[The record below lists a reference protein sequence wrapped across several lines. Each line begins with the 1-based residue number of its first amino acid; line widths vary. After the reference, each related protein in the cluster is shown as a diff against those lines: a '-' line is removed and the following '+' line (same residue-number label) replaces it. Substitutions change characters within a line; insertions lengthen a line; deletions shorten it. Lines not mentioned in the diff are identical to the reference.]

1 MSDIEVD
8 IRTDENVHGVTD
20 PSAAG
25 TATQTHIMSSASEG
39 GGGTGSLRG
48 VTSEVPGGSTC
59 GSIGGSA
66 NPSRRNSR
74 RTGWGAVKVPT
85 KMGRKVVGLI
95 MRAPPSKK
103 IAEGVMTNTSSMGEA
118 SVYHALV
125 VIFLEFFA
133 WGLLT
138 SPMITVLNESFP
150 EHTFLMNG
158 IIVGIKGFLSF
169 LSAPL
174 VGALSDHWGRK
185 PFLLITVAFTC
196 APIPLMKLNSWWY
209 FATISLSG
217 AFAVTFSVVFAY
229 VADVTEEADRS
240 AAYGLVSATFAAS
253 LVTSPALGAYLE
265 QMYDESVVVAVAT
278 IVAILDVLFIIFM
291 VPESLPDKC
300 KPSKSLTLDQVDP
313 FSAMKKI
320 WKDKTI
326 LMICLTVFLSYLPE
340 AGQYSCFFV
349 YLRLVMHFSKEA
361 VAMFIAA
368 IGILSVIAQTG
379 LLTCLMKTLGSKHTI
394 MVGLL
399 FEMLQLM
406 WYGFGSQY
414 WMMWAAGI
422 LAAVSSITYP
432 AISAF
437 VSMHAEAD
445 KQGLVQGIIT
455 GMRGLCNG
463 LGPAMFGLVFS
474 LFHVDLSEKSA
485 DNNSSF
491 ENNDGTNNTVMQEVP
506 QSFLM
511 VAQIVPGPP
520 FVFGALLVILA
531 LIVAAF
537 IPENMGNDRSSN
549 QGSRAFDHHSD
560 HSTASKKFNHEI
572 TKKSD
577 DDFDDYDCDESDGEF
592 RIPLM
597 DSAKGGVL

>member
-1 MSDIEVD
+1 ME
-8 IRTDENVHGVTD
+8 
-20 PSAAG
+20 PC
-25 TATQTHIMSSASEG
+25 QMSSASEG
-39 GGGTGSLRG
+39 GQGGFGGQTSGGL
-48 VTSEVPGGSTC
+48 TSETTSK
-59 GSIGGSA
+59 
-66 NPSRRNSR
+66 SRRNSR
-74 RTGWGAVKVPT
+74 RSGFHIKVPT
-85 KMGRKVVGLI
+85 KMGKKVVGLI
-95 MRAPPSKK
+95 MKPISKAK
-103 IAEGVMTNTSSMGEA
+103 KMEGVVTSTGMGEA
-118 SVYHALV
+118 SIYHALV

-138 SPMITVLNESFP
+138 SPMITVLNETFP

-174 VGALSDHWGRK
+174 VGALSDIWGRK
-185 PFLLITVAFTC
+185 PFLLITVFFTC

-209 FATISLSG
+209 FATISISG
-217 AFAVTFSVVFAY
+217 VFAVTFSVVFAY
-229 VADVTEEADRS
+229 VADVTDEADRS

-313 FSAMKKI
+313 FSALKKI

-394 MVGLL
+394 VVGLL

-406 WYGFGSQY
+406 WYGFGSQT

-422 LAAVSSITYP
+422 LAAISSITYP

-437 VSMHAEAD
+437 VSMHADAD
-445 KQGLVQGIIT
+445 KQGLVQGMIT

-463 LGPAMFGLVFS
+463 LGPAMFGLIFS
-474 LFHVDLSEKSA
+474 LFHVDLTEK
-485 DNNSSF
+485 D
-491 ENNDGTNNTVMQEVP
+491 NTVDESINSTVMEVP

-531 LIVAAF
+531 LMVAAF
-537 IPENMGNDRSSN
+537 IPENMGNEGRSS

-560 HSTASKKFNHEI
+560 HSTASKKLHHNHEVV
-572 TKKSD
+572 KKSD
-577 DDFDDYDCDESDGEF
+577 DDFDDYDGDESDGEF

-597 DSAKGGVL
+597 DSA

>member
-1 MSDIEVD
+1 
-8 IRTDENVHGVTD
+8 
-20 PSAAG
+20 
-25 TATQTHIMSSASEG
+25 
-39 GGGTGSLRG
+39 
-48 VTSEVPGGSTC
+48 
-59 GSIGGSA
+59 
-66 NPSRRNSR
+66 
-74 RTGWGAVKVPT
+74 
-85 KMGRKVVGLI
+85 MGKKVVGMI
-95 MRAPPSKK
+95 MRVPQSKK
-103 IAEGVMTNTSSMGEA
+103 IAEQVMTSTGVGEA
-118 SVYHALV
+118 SIYHALV

-138 SPMITVLNESFP
+138 SPMITVLNSTFP
-150 EHTFLMNG
+150 DHTFLMNG

-174 VGALSDHWGRK
+174 VGALSDIWGRK
-185 PFLLITVAFTC
+185 FFLLITVFFTC
-196 APIPLMKLNSWWY
+196 APIPLMKINTWWY
-209 FATISLSG
+209 FAMISISG
-217 AFAVTFSVVFAY
+217 VFAVTFSVVFAY
-229 VADVTEEADRS
+229 VADVTDESDRS

-253 LVTSPALGAYLE
+253 LVTSPALGAFLE
-265 QMYDESVVVAVAT
+265 QTYSEEVVVAVAT
-278 IVAILDVLFIIFM
+278 AVAVLDVLFIM
-291 VPESLPDKC
+291 VAVPESMPDKC
-300 KPSKSLTLDQVDP
+300 KPSRSLTLEQVDP
-313 FSAMKKI
+313 FAALKKI

-326 LMICLTVFLSYLPE
+326 LMLCLTVFLSYLPE

-406 WYGFGSQY
+406 WYGFGSQT

-437 VSMHAEAD
+437 VSMHADAD
-445 KQGLVQGIIT
+445 KQGLVQGMIT

-463 LGPAMFGLVFS
+463 LGPAMFGLIFS
-474 LFHVDLSEKSA
+474 LFHVDLSEKA
-485 DNNSSF
+485 AEPEVPIANNSTIEYMEGDDPSSVF
-491 ENNDGTNNTVMQEVP
+491 
-506 QSFLM
+506 M
-511 VAQIVPGPP
+511 VSHIVPGPP

-531 LIVAAF
+531 LLVAAF
-537 IPENMGNDRSSN
+537 IPEHMS
-549 QGSRAFDHHSD
+549 AAHHSRRD
-560 HSTASKKFNHEI
+560 AENAPVNPSLIGNTSIKRHDMF
-572 TKKSD
+572 KKSD
-577 DDFDDYDCDESDGEF
+577 DDEVSDDDGEY
-592 RIPLM
+592 RVPLM